1 MLNAVA
7 APAPSAVVPS
17 GLMMAGAGLLAAAT
31 VAGAWLARRRPGQ
44 QQIWLGAAAGALL
57 VIAALH
63 VLSDAWSQARA
74 AGIWPWAVPL
84 AAAGAFLLT
93 GLAARIG
100 CTCGRDTRPVG
111 GTGAAAALAIHRFL
125 EGSAMVLI
133 GSVTVVAALAVHALG
148 EGLAVGALLHAH
160 PRRRVGIW
168 LAAMC
173 ASPVIGVL
181 VTGAYP
187 VPEATRPTLLAL
199 AGGIL
204 AQAAGVSLKA
214 AGHDLSPGRFLVSGP
229 AAATTVAAAIT
240 MLAVHAAG

>member
-1 MLNAVA
+1 MAG
-7 APAPSAVVPS
+7 PAPSRS
-17 GLMMAGAGLLAAAT
+17 AAD
-31 VAGAWLARRRPGQ
+31 LARG
-44 QQIWLGAAAGALL
+44 GAGALL

-63 VLSDAWSQARA
+63 VFPDAWSQARA

-100 CTCGRDTRPVG
+100 CTCSRDTRQVG
-111 GTGAAAALAIHRFL
+111 GTSAAAALAVHRFL

-148 EGLAVGALLHAH
+148 EGLAVGALLRAH

-181 VTGAYP
+181 PP
-187 VPEATRPTLLAL
+187 VPTLCRRRP
-199 AGGIL
+199 GRCCWP
-204 AQAAGVSLKA
+204 
-214 AGHDLSPGRFLVSGP
+214 SPGASSPRPPG
-229 AAATTVAAAIT
+229 
-240 MLAVHAAG
+240 